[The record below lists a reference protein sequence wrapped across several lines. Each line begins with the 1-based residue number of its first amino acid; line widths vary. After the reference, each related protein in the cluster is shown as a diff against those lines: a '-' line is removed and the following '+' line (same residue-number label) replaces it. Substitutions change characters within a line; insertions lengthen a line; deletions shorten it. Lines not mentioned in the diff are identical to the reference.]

1 MKAFD
6 TFDNSSVIK
15 ILPMIVMYEH
25 LVIDVI
31 KKNELAV
38 KAKIMK
44 SLVLARCGEVKASS
58 LNLFFIA

>member
-6 TFDNSSVIK
+6 TFDNSQVIK

-44 SLVLARCGEVKASS
+44 SLVLATCG
-58 LNLFFIA
+58 